1 MSIPHRLSHL
11 NHSAAA
17 TGTTTNV
24 GRAAHHA
31 PVLFAPL
38 SDDAAARL
46 LSLFE
51 QIEQMKAADARD
63 EFYAEAV
70 RIAEEHGRVSI
81 SLLQRR
87 LRIGYNRAARLVE
100 QLEEAGVIGPDAV
113 GQSRASRSE
122 PPPPSAARPP
132 ASAAPRPRIIGGDDA
147 GGELGNEPRSSA
159 GDDSD
164 SGSGAARSA
173 GSAPPTQVWW

>member
-51 QIEQMKAADARD
+51 QIEQSLAVLRSLAGIVLVGPAAVPTGQPLRAWLAPNARQAEAAIHDLRGLGLIASPALTELSQHLTVLVLAADMLSNGQLTGSD
-63 EFYAEAV
+63 TLVFYE
-70 RIAEEHGRVSI
+70 
-81 SLLQRR
+81 LLQRNAEGAIR
-87 LRIGYNRAARLVE
+87 ALSHLRALTGVE
-100 QLEEAGVIGPDAV
+100 
-113 GQSRASRSE
+113 
-122 PPPPSAARPP
+122 SA
-132 ASAAPRPRIIGGDDA
+132 
-147 GGELGNEPRSSA
+147 
-159 GDDSD
+159 
-164 SGSGAARSA
+164 
-173 GSAPPTQVWW
+173 